1 VTSGSRVSDER
12 FRDLYVFSYRKL
24 VARLAFVF
32 GDEDL
37 ARDSVD
43 EACARAAEQLDRGR
57 EIESLE
63 AWIRVVSRN
72 VALGRLRRVG
82 AERRAR
88 QRLLATPS
96 TSVPGD
102 ADSALDIRAALAA
115 LPLRQ
120 REIVVLHYF
129 LDQGVESISHDLNIP
144 VGTVKS
150 ALHRA
155 RTTLAQLLDEREER
169 TLEEQR

>member
-1 VTSGSRVSDER
+1 MSDER
-12 FRDLYVFSYRKL
+12 FRDFYVFSYRRL
-24 VARLAFVF
+24 VARLVFVF

-37 ARDSVD
+37 ASEAVD
-43 EACARAAEQLDRGR
+43 EACARAAEQLDRGH

-63 AWIRVVSRN
+63 GWVRVVSRN
-72 VALGRLRRVG
+72 VALGRLRRLG

-88 QRLLATPS
+88 QRLLAASPTLAPIDS
-96 TSVPGD
+96 E
-102 ADSALDIRAALAA
+102 SALDVRAALAA

-129 LDQGVESISHDLNIP
+129 LDQGVESIGRDLNLP

-155 RTTLAQLLDEREER
+155 RTMLAPLLDETGER
-169 TLEEQR
+169 ALKEQR

>member
-1 VTSGSRVSDER
+1 MTAGRGLSDER
-12 FRDLYVFSYRKL
+12 FRDLYVFSYSKL
-24 VARLAFVF
+24 VARLVFVL

-37 ARDSVD
+37 ACEAVD

-63 AWIRVVSRN
+63 AWVRVVSRN

-88 QRLLATPS
+88 ERLRAAATAPL
-96 TSVPGD
+96 PHD
-102 ADSALDIRAALAA
+102 ADRALDVRAALAA

-129 LDQGVESISHDLNIP
+129 VDQGVETIGQDLNLP

-155 RTTLAQLLDEREER
+155 RTTLAQLLDETGEPALKEPR
-169 TLEEQR
+169 

>member
-1 VTSGSRVSDER
+1 VSDER
-12 FRDLYVFSYRKL
+12 FRDLYVFSYRRL
-24 VARLAFVF
+24 VARLVFVF

-37 ARDSVD
+37 ARDAVD
-43 EACARAAEQLDRGR
+43 EACARAAEQLDRGL

-63 AWIRVVSRN
+63 AWVRVVSRN
-72 VALGRLRRVG
+72 VALGRLRRLG

-88 QRLLATPS
+88 ERLLAARPTEVGNDS
-96 TSVPGD
+96 
-102 ADSALDIRAALAA
+102 DSALDVRAALAA

-129 LDQGVESISHDLNIP
+129 FDQGVESIGHDLDVP

-155 RTTLAQLLDEREER
+155 RMTLAQLLDENGER
-169 TLEEQR
+169 TLEERR